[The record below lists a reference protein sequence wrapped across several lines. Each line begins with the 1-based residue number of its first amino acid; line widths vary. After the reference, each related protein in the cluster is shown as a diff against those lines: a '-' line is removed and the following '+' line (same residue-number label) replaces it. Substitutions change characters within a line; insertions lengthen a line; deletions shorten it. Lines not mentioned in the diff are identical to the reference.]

1 MPGAGQV
8 DPPRYAI
15 LVKIDVNK
23 YILVW
28 VVTVVVLFAIV
39 AGIMVGILGRSPT
52 LGAATSSGVIV
63 MFAFVQAFLF
73 CMYKRWRR
81 GSCDQA
87 VDTMKWLMVC
97 GRMGLSSIYLWV

>member
-1 MPGAGQV
+1 MLRGAANFLHLNEQFNIMPGAGQV

-52 LGAATSSGVIV
+52 LGAATS
-63 MFAFVQAFLF
+63 
-73 CMYKRWRR
+73 
-81 GSCDQA
+81 
-87 VDTMKWLMVC
+87 TMLC
-97 GRMGLSSIYLWV
+97 